1 MFWNYLKIAF
11 RNLVRQKSYSLINIF
26 GLTIGIAAFLM
37 IMLYVQ
43 HELSVN
49 SHIPNQDRLYR
60 CVELQF
66 PDGIDD
72 QHVAVTMVPLGE
84 TMMENFPDITNFVR
98 LWSLGEIPI
107 GTQDGTILNQNFV
120 SFTDT
125 TIFELFG
132 VELIRGD
139 EETAL
144 LEPRS
149 IIFSEKTAEK
159 FFGSVD
165 SAMNQIVTL
174 FGFEGFK
181 VTGIME
187 NCLETTHYRYEVLI
201 SMTTAFDMFDWFGGW
216 ESNMLDTYVQLSEN
230 ADPRELSQKFKP
242 FLLEYREIPEEESE
256 SFFDLYLQPVDDIHL
271 KSGHIKFQVMNYR
284 QGSAQTV
291 LIFIIIAVLIVVIA
305 CVNYINIAI
314 ARSMKQAREVG
325 MRKVLGASR
334 SSLMYRFL
342 GESFLLT
349 FISLVFSLL
358 LVEVFLPYFND
369 ILRVDLQMNLADNWI
384 FNTGLLV
391 LLFIISLISGA
402 YPAFYLSRFQPIKV
416 LKGGLTESEM
426 KSGWLSKGLVVFQFV
441 VSIALIF
448 SILALYKQIN
458 FLMNKDLGYK
468 PGNVYA
474 ASLHNNNDPDDLR
487 QFREKLLQNPNIS
500 GVAAA
505 AYYNGVA
512 GNQSTI
518 QVNDSAETS
527 IMMRFGYVDYDFFDM
542 MGMQIVEG
550 RNFDETYALDS
561 LEAVIVNQAAVET
574 LGWENPL
581 EQSFTPFYD
590 TLHYRKVIGVVEDY
604 HYYSMH
610 SKIEPAVYII
620 YPEEFRQMM
629 IRVNGEMNNQ
639 ASEYIE
645 KSWDEIFPGRPFE
658 MHVVENLIQN
668 SYRGEQRMM
677 ELFGYFAIIS
687 LIISSLGLYG
697 LTTFIIQQKR
707 KEIGIRKVLG
717 SSSVQVILMLMIRFL
732 KLVFIAGLIALPL
745 AWYFMDDLLA
755 GFAYRTGITWY
766 IYVIALLTS
775 LVIATLTILYHAA
788 RAANSNPVN
797 AISYE

>member
-43 HELSVN
+43 HELSYN
-49 SHIPNQDRLYR
+49 SHIPNKDRLYR

-84 TMMENFPDITNFVR
+84 TLMENFPEITNFVR
-98 LWSLGEIPI
+98 LWNLGEIPI
-107 GTQDGTILNQNFV
+107 GTRDGTILNQNFV

-125 TIFELFG
+125 TVFELFG

-144 LEPRS
+144 VEPRS
-149 IIFSEKTAEK
+149 IIFSEKTAKK

-181 VTGIME
+181 VTGVME
-187 NCLETTHYRYEVLI
+187 NPPVNTHYRYEVLI
-201 SMTTAFDMFDWFGGW
+201 SMSTAYDMFDWFGGW

-230 ADPRELSQKFKP
+230 ADHRELSKKFKP
-242 FLLEYREIPEEESE
+242 FLLEYREISEEEQE
-256 SFFDLYLQPVDDIHL
+256 SFFDLYLQPVDVIHL

-284 QGSAQTV
+284 QGSAQSV

-334 SSLMYRFL
+334 SSLMYRFF

-349 FISLVFSLL
+349 VISIAFSLL
-358 LVEVFLPYFND
+358 LVEIFLPYFND
-369 ILRVDLQMNLADNWI
+369 ILRVDLQMDLAGNWMLNI
-384 FNTGLLV
+384 GLLALLV
-391 LLFIISLISGA
+391 LISLISGA
-402 YPAFYLSRFQPIKV
+402 YPAFYLSRFRPIKV
-416 LKGGLTESEM
+416 LKGSLSDNDM

-448 SILALYKQIN
+448 SIMALYKQIN
-458 FLMNKDLGYK
+458 FLMNKDLGYN
-468 PGNVYA
+468 PDNVYA
-474 ASLHNNNDPDDLR
+474 VSLHNNNDPDDLR
-487 QFREKLLQNPNIS
+487 QLKEKLLQKPKIT

-505 AYYNGVA
+505 SYYNGVA

-518 QVNDSAETS
+518 QVIDSAETS
-527 IMMRFGYVDYDFFDM
+527 IMMRFGYVDYDFLDM

-550 RNFDETYALDS
+550 RNFDESYAMDS
-561 LEAVIVNQAAVET
+561 LEAVIVNRAAVET

-590 TLHYRKVIGVVEDY
+590 TLHNRKVIGVVEDY
-604 HYYSMH
+604 HYYSLH

-629 IRVNGEMNNQ
+629 VRVNGEMNNE

-645 KSWDEIFPGRPFE
+645 ESWKEIFPGRPFE

-745 AWYFMDDLLA
+745 AWYFMDDILA
-755 GFAYRTGITWY
+755 GFAYRAGISWY
-766 IYVIALLTS
+766 IFVIAMLVS
-775 LVIATLTILYHAA
+775 LVIATITILYHAT
-788 RAANSNPVN
+788 RAANSNPVD

>member
-43 HELSVN
+43 HELSYN
-49 SHIPNQDRLYR
+49 SHIPNKDRLYR

-84 TMMENFPDITNFVR
+84 TLMENFPEITNFVR

-107 GTQDGTILNQNFV
+107 GTRDGTILNQNFV

-125 TIFELFG
+125 TVFELFG

-149 IIFSEKTAEK
+149 IIFSEKTAKK

-181 VTGIME
+181 VTGVMK
-187 NCLETTHYRYEVLI
+187 NPPVNTHYRYEVLI
-201 SMTTAFDMFDWFGGW
+201 SMSTAYDMFDWFGGW

-230 ADPRELSQKFKP
+230 ADHRKLSKKFKP
-242 FLLEYREIPEEESE
+242 FLLEYREIPEEEQE

-284 QGSAQTV
+284 QGSAQSV

-349 FISLVFSLL
+349 FISVAFSLL
-358 LVEVFLPYFND
+358 LVEIFLPFFND
-369 ILRVDLQMNLADNWI
+369 ILRVDLQMDLAGNWMLNI
-384 FNTGLLV
+384 GLLALLV
-391 LLFIISLISGA
+391 LISLISGA
-402 YPAFYLSRFQPIKV
+402 YPAFYLSRFRPIKV
-416 LKGGLTESEM
+416 LKGSLSDNDM

-448 SILALYKQIN
+448 SIMALYKQIN
-458 FLMNKDLGYK
+458 FLMNKDLGYN
-468 PGNVYA
+468 PDNVYA
-474 ASLHNNNDPDDLR
+474 VSLHNNNDPDDLR
-487 QFREKLLQNPNIS
+487 QLKEKLLQKPKIT

-505 AYYNGVA
+505 SYYNGVA

-527 IMMRFGYVDYDFFDM
+527 IMMRFGYVDYDYFDLM
-542 MGMQIVEG
+542 KMNIVEG
-550 RNFDETYALDS
+550 RNFDESYAMDS

-581 EQSFTPFYD
+581 EMSFTPFYD
-590 TLHYRKVIGVVEDY
+590 TLHSRKVIGVVEDY
-604 HYYSMH
+604 HYYSLH

-629 IRVNGEMNNQ
+629 VRVNGEMNNE

-645 KSWDEIFPGRPFE
+645 ESWKEIFPGRPFE

-745 AWYFMDDLLA
+745 AWYFMDDILA
-755 GFAYRTGITWY
+755 GFAYRTGISWY
-766 IYVIALLTS
+766 IYAIALLIS

-788 RAANSNPVN
+788 RAANSNPVD